1 MPQLVIENLH
11 ELTLSFDAGCQSILE
26 LAQDARV
33 DWMHACGGKGRCTTC
48 RVEILEGA
56 QHLPSDTPAE
66 ERFRSM
72 GRLQRMERLSCQL
85 KPVADLRVRIPDACK
100 FPHMKYSN

>member
-11 ELTLSFDAGCQSILE
+11 ELSLPFDAAGQSILE
-26 LAQDARV
+26 LAQAARL
-33 DWMHACGGKGRCTTC
+33 DWMHACGAKGRCTTC
-48 RVEILEGA
+48 RVEIVDGEK
-56 QHLPSDTPAE
+56 HLPPDTPAE
-66 ERFRSM
+66 VRFRSAN
-72 GRLQRMERLSCQL
+72 RLQSFERLSCQL